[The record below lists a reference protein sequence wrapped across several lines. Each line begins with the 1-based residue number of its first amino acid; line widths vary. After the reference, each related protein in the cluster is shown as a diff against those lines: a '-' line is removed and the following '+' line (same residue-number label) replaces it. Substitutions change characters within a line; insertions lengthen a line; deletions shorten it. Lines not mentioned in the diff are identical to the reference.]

1 MPLLETRASG
11 SATAYG
17 LHAGASGAPPISDG
31 LIVYL
36 NAANPLSY
44 SGSGNTWVNLAGSPN
59 TSLTQGSW
67 VFNSGFGGYLVMDTN
82 DIANVGI
89 TIPPATSSTLNTW
102 SAWILGGQNLVFGSN
117 ASSYGQ
123 FHFFGYVDSS
133 NNTVSFGP
141 SFYGGTSSDG
151 GDSTSYPVTTG
162 VPMYYTVVK
171 TAAYK
176 FDVYINGVKIFNQLN
191 RQAYSSATLQLN
203 ISYATTTPS
212 TGSYGEVHIYNRA
225 LSSTEVLENFN
236 RTKPRFGI

>member
-17 LHAGASGAPPISDG
+17 LHAGASGVPPISDG

-36 NAANPLSY
+36 DAANPVSY
-44 SGSGNTWVNLAGSPN
+44 PGSGSTWTNLAGSPN

-67 VFNSGFGGYLVMDTN
+67 AFSSGFGGHLVMDTN
-82 DIANVGI
+82 DVANVGI

-102 SAWILGGQNLVFGSN
+102 SAWVLGGQNLVFGSN
-117 ASSYGQ
+117 AGSYGQ
-123 FHFFGYVDSS
+123 FHLFGYVDSS

-141 SFYGGTSSDG
+141 SFYGGTSNDG
-151 GDSTSYPVTTG
+151 GDSTSYPVTLG

-176 FDVYINGVKIFNQLN
+176 FDVYINGAKIFNQLN
-191 RQAYSSATLQLN
+191 RQANSSATLLLN
-203 ISYATTTPS
+203 LPYGTTTPA

-225 LSSTEVLENFN
+225 LSAAEVLENFN